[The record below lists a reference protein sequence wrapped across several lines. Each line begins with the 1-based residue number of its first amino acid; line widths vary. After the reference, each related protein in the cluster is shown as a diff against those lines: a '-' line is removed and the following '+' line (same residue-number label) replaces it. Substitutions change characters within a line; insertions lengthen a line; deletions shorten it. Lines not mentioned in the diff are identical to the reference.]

1 MARHPESDRRRS
13 WLFWP
18 TLLVILVAIVMIM
31 VLWVPVE
38 DWTVPGRTG
47 APATAPTTQATP
59 PQTNAPS
66 TGSPAQ
72 Q

>member
-18 TLLVILVAIVMIM
+18 TLLVILVAIVMIL

-47 APATAPTTQATP
+47 APATAPATQATP
-59 PQTNAPS
+59 PKPNGPS
-66 TGSPAQ
+66 TGAPAQ